1 MENKCIS
8 IIIPVYNCEKYISRC
23 LRSIINQTYKN
34 LQIIVVNDGST
45 DNTLNICEDIARNDS
60 RIEIYSKENGG
71 VSSARNLGLKKVK
84 GDYISF
90 VDADD
95 FLEVN
100 MFSKMIYSLKDED
113 LIVCNF
119 YIVDEKGNKENG
131 KSIPNVILNKNE
143 TLIELL
149 LNRLIIGA
157 LWNKLFKK
165 SILENVEFNTS
176 YTIGEDLLFEFFAI
190 NNSKKIKFISDKLY
204 NYYVNSNNVTSTS
217 NYKKWDQVIE
227 ICNIIRKSIS
237 DKELIQYMDIKEFKT
252 YRLIIEKLLKSKK
265 IKSDD
270 INMLKIYFKN
280 SKKFLKVFLKNKSI
294 NVKEKIYTMI
304 LLIKARITIINN
316 VGNV

>member
-143 TLIELL
+143 TLIE
-149 LNRLIIGA
+149 
-157 LWNKLFKK
+157 F
-165 SILENVEFNTS
+165 
-176 YTIGEDLLFEFFAI
+176 Y
-190 NNSKKIKFISDKLY
+190 
-204 NYYVNSNNVTSTS
+204 
-217 NYKKWDQVIE
+217 
-227 ICNIIRKSIS
+227 
-237 DKELIQYMDIKEFKT
+237 
-252 YRLIIEKLLKSKK
+252 
-265 IKSDD
+265 
-270 INMLKIYFKN
+270 
-280 SKKFLKVFLKNKSI
+280 
-294 NVKEKIYTMI
+294 
-304 LLIKARITIINN
+304 
-316 VGNV
+316 